1 MVTGCTDG
9 IGKAIAEELASRG
22 FNIVMISRSK
32 AKLEVC
38 ARELEKSHGVKTR
51 IVAFDVC
58 QDTSIEAYQ
67 KLVSEA
73 IKDDMEVSVLINNV
87 GIGTVS
93 AMKDLNDPE
102 SSKAYNFVAG
112 NCYPVVLLT
121 QQLLHS
127 KFKARNVQG
136 LRSLIVNLSS

>member
-32 AKLEVC
+32 ARLEVC
-38 ARELEKSHGVKTR
+38 ANQLEKSHGVKTR

-73 IKDDMEVSVLINNV
+73 IQDDMEVSVLINNV
-87 GIGTVS
+87 GIGSLS
-93 AMKDLNDPE
+93 AVKDVNDPG
-102 SSKAYNFVAG
+102 SGRAYKFVAG

-127 KFKARNVQG
+127 KFKARN
-136 LRSLIVNLSS
+136 L